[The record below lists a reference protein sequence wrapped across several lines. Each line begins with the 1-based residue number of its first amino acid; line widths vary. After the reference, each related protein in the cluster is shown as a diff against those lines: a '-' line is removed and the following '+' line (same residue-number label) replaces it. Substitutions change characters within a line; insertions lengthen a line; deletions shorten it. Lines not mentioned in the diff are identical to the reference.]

1 MTRNGPVMRSGA
13 SGFTLVELLIVV
25 AIIGILAAIA
35 IPQLLGARE
44 KGRHASCQTALHTL
58 DGDVVNRM
66 EYYEGIGDPAAA
78 DKAIDDVIT
87 LTQVQ
92 PQIQNPR
99 NMGRTPIDLGYVKAT
114 GPSFVPTPDTTCRVF
129 LYDASTTVSP
139 VSPTVVLTQ
148 YEMRV
153 RSYRVSLH

>member
-1 MTRNGPVMRSGA
+1 MTRRAPVLRSGA
-13 SGFTLVELLIVV
+13 NGFTLVELLIVI
-25 AIIGILAAIA
+25 AIIGILTAIA
-35 IPQLLGARE
+35 VPQLLGARE

-78 DKAIDDVIT
+78 DKAIDDVIA

-99 NMGRTPIDLGYVKAT
+99 NMGQTPYDPGYEKVT
-114 GPSFVPTPDTTCRVF
+114 STSFVPTADTTCKVF
-129 LYDASTTVSP
+129 MYDATSTVSP
-139 VSPTVVLTQ
+139 PAPTVVLTQ
-148 YEMRV
+148 YELRV